1 DETRSCDLDLGDL
14 RALAKLGCNPL
25 GEIAWLYARV
35 LGKRHGGVG
44 GKVAMGGIPRR
55 FYHDSLEVRRARKRP
70 CGSES
75 FDGRADVRGEEGE
88 HVHATRLTQFRSRVK
103 KPGMLGKRIA
113 VGHPGDEVSNLAR
126 PHRCF
131 GWPIPQRQITGS
143 AYIAPK

>member
-1 DETRSCDLDLGDL
+1 SLGLADIAAAKIRPRQYRGAQSLPPHRRIERHIDETRSCDLDLGDL

-55 FYHDSLEVRRARKRP
+55 FYHDSLEVRRTRKRP

-113 VGHPGDEVSNLAR
+113 
-126 PHRCF
+126 
-131 GWPIPQRQITGS
+131 
-143 AYIAPK
+143 